1 MDSAQDVFSSS
12 PPCTYNH
19 KRSSTVSTDSGLTFA
34 LQALLSRHESYV
46 EQTQQ
51 ENDRLSS
58 RLTELETERATLQDA
73 NEKVVA
79 ENRDLLIKLDTLNKS
94 YSESDST
101 VKSLEALLH
110 DTELE
115 VRRLNALARRAE
127 ELEIQV
133 HDMERERSVIS
144 RKLQDTEQESKSA
157 LTRWRESE
165 KRLRQLELEVEKIE
179 WEAKIEMQ
187 KHEEVVSRLEKERL
201 LERELGGAEGRLKG
215 AAALQG
221 IQTGQKDNVVSHFV
235 RDILQDNANLQAGI
249 VELREL
255 LQSSNDEV
263 QNLRQQIMHHQ
274 PVSDAPEPGASSP
287 ATLDQQLAW
296 DQPPPADVQREVHV
310 HHHYH
315 AKLAAKGARTPSIR
329 KRPGRKTVMPGYIGT
344 PESSVPSTPTSR
356 PSRYVSSPVVPLHLH
371 HPQPKKNNRWSVQS
385 AATMSSTFSSLP
397 SSPRSYFDRYSSI
410 FDRIDQGEDSSR
422 PTSPDSVSYVSPL
435 SQVEAPFLK
444 PSPLEASEPI
454 PEHNTESL
462 ATHAQTP
469 PLEPEAVITTPA
481 TVLRTQRSPDL
492 TPKQSLILT
501 PEPSQPIDITPKH
514 APDATVSVL
523 SSPQVEPLAPE
534 TQSIPN
540 DFIPDDHDTPSPTET
555 PTIEKEI
562 DDFANPGTPP
572 PPATDEEPP
581 FPASPA
587 AISIRPSIRRSNS
600 ADSLVSISGMDIHI
614 AKRNASKNDN
624 LAHLD
629 SVSSGR
635 IRSYFTPSQL
645 PPTINRTIRSTRQ
658 PLTSIASIEASAS
671 QFNTLSSTRGSGEGR
686 RGLESIAKL
695 PLNAGRT
702 ASDSSSPT
710 TSNATGIGRI
720 GGWVRSKWGVA
731 PTRSTGDLRSVS
743 ASHAIAASRPPL
755 ATLLEAPALETATEN
770 RDSSKPDADSQ
781 EAQTEAHQRSPPRD
795 IPARDRPVSILT
807 SSSASSSALKR
818 GQSLAGTGSLNFSLR
833 TTGINQKGPIP
844 GLWLPTRAPSQVEVS
859 REAID
864 ENALREGLG
873 SPMG

>member
-1 MDSAQDVFSSS
+1 MDSAQDCFSSS
-12 PPCTYNH
+12 PPRTYNH

-51 ENDRLSS
+51 ENDRLTS
-58 RLTELETERATLQDA
+58 RLTEIETERALLQDA

-79 ENRDLLIKLDTLNKS
+79 ENRDLLLKLDTLNKS

-127 ELEIQV
+127 ELEIHV
-133 HDMERERSVIS
+133 HDMERERSIIS

-165 KRLRQLELEVEKIE
+165 KRLRQLEMEVEKIE
-179 WEAKIEMQ
+179 WEAKMEMQ
-187 KHEEVVSRLEKERL
+187 KHQEVVSRLEKERL

-221 IQTGQKDNVVSHFV
+221 IQTGSKDNVVSHFV

-274 PVSDAPEPGASSP
+274 PVSEAPEADALSP

-296 DQPPPADVQREVHV
+296 DQPPQNDVQREVHV

-329 KRPGRKTVMPGYIGT
+329 KRPGRKTVMPGHIGT
-344 PESSVPSTPTSR
+344 PDSSVPSTPISR

-371 HPQPKKNNRWSVQS
+371 HPQPKKNNRWSMQS

-397 SSPRSYFDRYSSI
+397 SSPRSYFDKYSSI

-435 SQVEAPFLK
+435 SQVEGPFLK
-444 PSPLEASEPI
+444 PSPLEPSEAI
-454 PEHNTESL
+454 PEHGNETS
-462 ATHAQTP
+462 ATHTQTP
-469 PLEPEAVITTPA
+469 PIEPEATVVIPA
-481 TVLRTQRSPDL
+481 TVLRTRNSPDL
-492 TPKQSLILT
+492 TPKPSLILT
-501 PEPSQPIDITPKH
+501 PGPSQPIDITPKYV
-514 APDATVSVL
+514 PDATVSVL
-523 SSPQVEPLAPE
+523 SSPQAEPLAPE

-540 DFIPDDHDTPSPTET
+540 DFIPDDHDSPSPAET

-572 PPATDEEPP
+572 PPATDAEPH

-614 AKRNASKNDN
+614 AKRSSSKNDN
-624 LAHLD
+624 MEHAD
-629 SVSSGR
+629 SVFPGR

-645 PPTINRTIRSTRQ
+645 PPTINRALRSTRQ

-671 QFNTLSSTRGSGEGR
+671 QFNTLTSTRGSGEGR

-695 PLNAGRT
+695 PINAVRT
-702 ASDSSSPT
+702 ASDSSPPT
-710 TSNATGIGRI
+710 SSNAVGIGRL
-720 GGWVRSKWGVA
+720 GGWMRSKWGVA

-743 ASHAIAASRPPL
+743 ASHAVTGSRPPL
-755 ATLLEAPALETATEN
+755 ATLLEAPALETT
-770 RDSSKPDADSQ
+770 
-781 EAQTEAHQRSPPRD
+781 TEAGSSSRADAVFQIGHVDAQQRSPPRD
-795 IPARDRPVSILT
+795 IPSRDRPVSILT
-807 SSSASSSALKR
+807 TSSGSSSALKR
-818 GQSLAGTGSLNFSLR
+818 GQSLMDTGSLNLSLR

-864 ENALREGLG
+864 ENALRDGLG
-873 SPMG
+873 SPLS